1 MIKAMFRLALAMLI
15 FGCVAVTAQNGGG
28 TSAGEGGGQLTVD
41 TTASVSPVSPTLY
54 GLMTE
59 EINYSYDGGLYAEM
73 VNNRTFSNR
82 WPRFEHWTLVTKG
95 DAQASLDADESGPSA
110 ALARSMKLTITA
122 ASAASEAGV
131 GNSGYWGMAVRPE
144 TTYSGSFYAKAQGVG
159 TAHARLIS
167 DTTGA
172 VLAEAAIPVTDG
184 DWQLYTYTMKSGK
197 VAASSTNHLEITFSQ
212 PGTISFQL
220 VSLFPPTFNNRANG
234 NRPDLMELLAGMH
247 PHFLRLPGGNYL
259 EGDTIAERFD
269 WKKTIGPLVDRPTH
283 RSPWNYESSDGLGL
297 LEYLEWCED
306 LKIEPVLAVYA
317 GYSLHGEYVTPGA
330 DLDPYVQDALDEIE
344 YVTGGTD
351 TKWGAE
357 RAKDGHPAPFPLHY
371 IEIGNEDWFD
381 KSGSY
386 DGRFAQI
393 ATAIRAKYAQQY
405 MLIAT
410 TPVKTV
416 APDVVDDHYYETPE
430 QMFALVHKYD
440 KADRSGPKVF
450 VGEWAT
456 RTGSP
461 TPDFGA
467 ALGDAAWMTS
477 LERNS
482 DLIVMASYAPL
493 FTNVNPGGMQW
504 ATDLIGYDALRS
516 YGSPSYWAQVLF
528 AGHIG
533 DHTVQSAASG
543 VNPRFFWSA
552 TVSSSEKILHL
563 KLVNAS
569 DTAQALSID
578 LKGAAA
584 GKATLYTLHG
594 ATRWSTNTIEQPDT
608 IHPIQS
614 TLAVTAKA
622 WSHTVPGN
630 TIEVIDVPLR

>member
-269 WKKTIGPLVDRPTH
+269 WKKTIGPMVDRPTH

-440 KADRSGPKVF
+440 TADRGGPKVF

-528 AGHIG
+528 AGHVG

-552 TVSSSEKILHL
+552 TVSSPEKTLHL